1 MPFTFKKTKI
11 PEVQIIEPRKFP
23 DERGFF
29 METYKYTEFSNNGI
43 VERFLQDNHSFSEK
57 GILRGLHFQRDP
69 YAQGK
74 LVRVINGIV
83 WDVAVD
89 LRPSSATY
97 KQWVGVE
104 LDGERGNMLYIP
116 PGFGHG
122 FVVLSDTAHF
132 LYKCTNE
139 YNPQADGG
147 VRWDDPELNIHWP
160 LKEVSVSAKDETLP
174 FLKDIS

>member
-1 MPFTFKKTKI
+1 MPFTFTKTSI

-29 METYKYTEFSNNGI
+29 METYKYSEFSAHGI
-43 VERFLQDNHSFSEK
+43 EERFLQDNHSFSEK

-74 LVRVINGIV
+74 LVKVINGVV

-89 LRPSSATY
+89 LRPASSTY
-97 KQWVGVE
+97 KQWVGIK
-104 LDGERGNMLYIP
+104 LDGEKGNMFYIP
-116 PGFGHG
+116 PGFAHG
-122 FVVLSDTAHF
+122 FVVLSETAHF

-147 VRWDDPELNIHWP
+147 VRWDDPELNIDWP
-160 LKEVSVSAKDETLP
+160 LQDVSVSAKDEALP
-174 FLKDIS
+174 FLKDIT